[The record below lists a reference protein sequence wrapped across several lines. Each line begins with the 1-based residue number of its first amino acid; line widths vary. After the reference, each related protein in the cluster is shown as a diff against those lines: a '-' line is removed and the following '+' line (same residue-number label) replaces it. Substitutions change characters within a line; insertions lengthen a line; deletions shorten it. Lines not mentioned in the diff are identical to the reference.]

1 MNTVSSWPTSQ
12 EAELVD
18 ASDTDEVVD
27 DDTSEVDIDD
37 NEVDV
42 VVVVLVVDGVVFKTG
57 KILAE
62 EINPAKFANWFASL
76 QKHASS

>member
-37 NEVDV
+37 KDVD

>member
-37 NEVDV
+37 KDV
-42 VVVVLVVDGVVFKTG
+42 EVVVVLVVDGVVFKTG